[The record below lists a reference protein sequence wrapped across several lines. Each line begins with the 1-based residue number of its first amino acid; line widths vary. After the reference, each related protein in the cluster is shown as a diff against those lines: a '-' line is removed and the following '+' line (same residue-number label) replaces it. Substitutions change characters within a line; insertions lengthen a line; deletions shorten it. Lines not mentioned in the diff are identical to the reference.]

1 MPKMKTN
8 RTARKKLFPNK
19 NGKVKR
25 GQAFKRHNTAKKSA
39 KRKRNLVKSALVDK
53 TNLPAL
59 KRMLPYGGK

>member
-25 GQAFKRHNTAKKSA
+25 GTAYHAHNTAKKSS
-39 KRKRNLVKSALVDK
+39 KRNRRIVKMSKVDS
-53 TNLPAL
+53 TQLREVRRL
-59 KRMLPYGGK
+59 LPYA

>member
-25 GQAFKRHNTAKKSA
+25 GHAFHGHNTAKKSS
-39 KRKRNLVKSALVDK
+39 KRNRRLVKTTLVDK
-53 TNLPAL
+53 TNAKGLL
-59 KRMLPYGGK
+59 SLLPYA

>member
-25 GQAFKRHNTAKKSA
+25 AHAFHSHRASSKSGQ
-39 KRKRNLVKSALVDK
+39 RNRRLNKMTQVDK
-53 TNLPAL
+53 TNLRAV
-59 KRMLPYGGK
+59 RGMLPYA